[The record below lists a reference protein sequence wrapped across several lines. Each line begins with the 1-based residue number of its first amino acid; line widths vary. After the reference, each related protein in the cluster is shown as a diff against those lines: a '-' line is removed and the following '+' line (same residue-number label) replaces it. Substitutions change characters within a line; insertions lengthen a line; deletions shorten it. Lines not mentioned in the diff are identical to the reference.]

1 MLCRSIPVSLKSHG
15 VAPVYCKFFTGAVAV
30 QMARFE
36 PHSGNP
42 LAIIAW
48 DQWIV
53 EKELKSA
60 LKFPLFA
67 QVCSFHQ
74 LQELLAHSL
83 RVLYPRLLFGES
95 LQVLNVV

>member
-1 MLCRSIPVSLKSHG
+1 M
-15 VAPVYCKFFTGAVAV
+15 AV

-42 LAIIAW
+42 LAII
-48 DQWIV
+48 V
-53 EKELKSA
+53 KA

-67 QVCSFHQ
+67 QVCFFHQ

-83 RVLYPRLLFGES
+83 RVLYPHLLFGES